1 MVVGTA
7 ALTAADATMS
17 QLVYRKGRGSWAAGS
32 KAGADCCGSRSFSIY
47 ESGFRTLVVRSTT
60 HAELLKVS
68 ENKFIQ
74 K

>member
-17 QLVYRKGRGSWAAGS
+17 QLYRKGRGSWAAGS
-32 KAGADCCGSRSFSIY
+32 KAGADHCGSRSFFIY
-47 ESGFRTLVVRSTT
+47 ESGFRTLVRSAT